1 MTIKNEQQLNQHSVD
16 LLAEGYHKKYKG
28 LIEAFERGAQK
39 TRIGE
44 SVSTF
49 DIVAVGQQLDQF
61 ENYRKFQESMS
72 NLGALGAVPQV
83 ASEVIVAAN
92 ANSIIPL
99 LASVQP
105 VKEEHTIVYFKTT
118 TTNDPAYAN
127 TKGVISD
134 PRDLDN
140 PGNGYLG
147 TARIKVNA
155 GNVNTGSKTLSG
167 NVDKKYLPLRPRYVE
182 VAIDGVG
189 FGKDDGEG
197 HFVAFGFEGTV
208 DYKTGAYTI
217 VVDANTSITGDKA
230 VTLIADRDVDSAEE
244 LTKVQTQLQTTDIT
258 AEVMALATDMGHFAS
273 FAFQNRFGKT
283 AIDEVAT
290 DLTQELTRVLNTRA
304 VTELARTAKATDI
317 KFNRK
322 APTGVSYAE
331 HKLSFVDTIAEAE
344 IALHKQS
351 GANAINRII
360 AGSTA
365 CATLRGMPDFVQDE
379 DASRVAV
386 GLYGYYDG
394 IPVIRATNVQG
405 VADGDIVCINNN
417 DSNYFNA
424 PLVYAPFMPLMITN
438 TVQHANNP
446 FRNTMAAGVWA
457 GIKTVN
463 PNLGLKVSVV
473 NEG

>member
-1 MTIKNEQQLNQHSVD
+1 MSKNRELNEQSVD
-16 LLAEGYHKKYKG
+16 LMAEGYHKKYKT
-28 LIEAFERGAQK
+28 LVEAYEKGAQK

-44 SVSTF
+44 SLSSF
-49 DIVAVGQQLDQF
+49 EIAALGQQLDQF
-61 ENYRKFQESMS
+61 EDYRRFQESMS

-92 ANSIIPL
+92 ANSVIPL

-118 TTNDPAYAN
+118 TTNDKTYQD

-140 PGNGYLG
+140 PGDGTLG
-147 TARIKVNA
+147 AARVKVA
-155 GNVNTGSKTLSG
+155 LPTKVSGTVKTVQGNIES
-167 NVDKKYLPLRPRYVE
+167 KYLPLRPRYVE
-182 VAIDGVG
+182 VNIDGVG

-197 HFVAFGFEGTV
+197 HFVAFGFEGTI
-208 DYKTGAYTI
+208 DYQTGAYKI
-217 VVDANTSITGDKA
+217 VVDPTATITGDKV
-230 VTLIADRDVDSAEE
+230 VTIIADRDVDSANEI
-244 LTKVQTQLQTTDIT
+244 TKVQTQLQTTDIT

-290 DLTQELTRVLNTRA
+290 DLTQELTRVMNTRA
-304 VTELARTAKATDI
+304 VTELATTAKQTTIEFDRTPPAS
-317 KFNRK
+317 
-322 APTGVSYAE
+322 VSYAE

-344 IALHKQS
+344 IALHKAS

-360 AGSTA
+360 VGSTA
-365 CATLRGMPDFVQDE
+365 AATLRGMPDFVMDE

-394 IPVIRATNVQG
+394 IPVIRATNVKG
-405 VADGDIVCINNN
+405 VEDGDMVCINNN

-424 PLVYAPFMPLMITN
+424 PLVYAPFMPLMVTN

-463 PNLGLKVSVV
+463 PNLGLKVKIKKS
-473 NEG
+473 

>member
-1 MTIKNEQQLNQHSVD
+1 MSKNRELNEQSVD
-16 LLAEGYHKKYKG
+16 LMAEGYHKKYKT
-28 LIEAFERGAQK
+28 LVEAYEKGAQK

-44 SVSTF
+44 SLSSF
-49 DIVAVGQQLDQF
+49 EIAALGQQLDQF
-61 ENYRKFQESMS
+61 EDYRKFQESMS

-118 TTNDPAYAN
+118 TTNDKTYQDS
-127 TKGVISD
+127 KGVIAD
-134 PRDLDN
+134 PRTLGAARVKLPLPN
-140 PGNGYLG
+140 KVSSTNKTVQGNID
-147 TARIKVNA
+147 A
-155 GNVNTGSKTLSG
+155 
-167 NVDKKYLPLRPRYVE
+167 KYLPLRPRYVE
-182 VAIDGVG
+182 VNVDGVG

-197 HFVAFGFEGTV
+197 HFVAFGFEGTI
-208 DYKTGAYTI
+208 DYATGAYKI
-217 VVDANTSITGDKA
+217 VVDPAATITDEKV
-230 VTLIADRDVDSAEE
+230 VTIIADRDVDSANEI
-244 LTKVQTQLQTTDIT
+244 TKVQTQLQTTDIT

-290 DLTQELTRVLNTRA
+290 DLTQELTRVMNTRA
-304 VTELARTAKATDI
+304 VTELSSTAKQTDI
-317 KFNRK
+317 KFNRTPP
-322 APTGVSYAE
+322 ASVSYAE

-344 IALHKQS
+344 IALHKAS

-360 AGSTA
+360 VGSTA
-365 CATLRGMPDFVQDE
+365 AATLRGMPDFVMDE

-394 IPVIRATNVQG
+394 IPVIRATNVKG
-405 VADGDIVCINNN
+405 VADGDMVCINNN

-424 PLVYAPFMPLMITN
+424 PLVYAPFMPLMVTN

-463 PNLGLKVSVV
+463 PNLGLKVKIEKS
-473 NEG
+473 

>member
-1 MTIKNEQQLNQHSVD
+1 MSKNRELNEQSVD
-16 LLAEGYHKKYKG
+16 LMAEGYHKKYKT
-28 LIEAFERGAQK
+28 LVEAYEKGAQK

-44 SVSTF
+44 SLSSF
-49 DIVAVGQQLDQF
+49 EIAALGQQLDQF
-61 ENYRKFQESMS
+61 EDYRKFQESMS

-92 ANSIIPL
+92 ANSVIPL

-118 TTNDPAYAN
+118 TTNDKTYQN

-140 PGNGYLG
+140 PGDGTLG
-147 TARIKVNA
+147 AARVKLPLPNKVSGTVKTVQ
-155 GNVNTGSKTLSG
+155 GNIDS
-167 NVDKKYLPLRPRYVE
+167 KYLPLRPRYVE

-197 HFVAFGFEGTV
+197 HFVAFGFEGTI
-208 DYKTGAYTI
+208 DYQTGAYKI
-217 VVDANTSITGDKA
+217 VVDPTATITGDKV
-230 VTLIADRDVDSAEE
+230 VTIIADRDVDSANEI
-244 LTKVQTQLQTTDIT
+244 TKVQTQLQTTDIT

-290 DLTQELTRVLNTRA
+290 DLTQELTRVMNTRA
-304 VTELARTAKATDI
+304 VTELATTAKQTTIEFDRTPPAS
-317 KFNRK
+317 
-322 APTGVSYAE
+322 VSYAE

-344 IALHKQS
+344 IALHKAS

-360 AGSTA
+360 VGSTA
-365 CATLRGMPDFVQDE
+365 AATLRGMPDFVMDE

-394 IPVIRATNVQG
+394 IPVIRATNVKG
-405 VADGDIVCINNN
+405 VEDGDMVCINNN

-424 PLVYAPFMPLMITN
+424 QIGRAHV
-438 TVQHANNP
+438 
-446 FRNTMAAGVWA
+446 
-457 GIKTVN
+457 
-463 PNLGLKVSVV
+463 
-473 NEG
+473 

>member
-1 MTIKNEQQLNQHSVD
+1 MSKNRELNEQSVD
-16 LLAEGYHKKYKG
+16 LMAEGYHKKYKT
-28 LIEAFERGAQK
+28 LVEAYEKGAQK

-44 SVSTF
+44 SLSSF
-49 DIVAVGQQLDQF
+49 EIAALGQQLDQF
-61 ENYRKFQESMS
+61 EDYRKFQESMS

-92 ANSIIPL
+92 ANSVIPL

-118 TTNDPAYAN
+118 TTNDKTYQN

-140 PGNGYLG
+140 PGDGTLG
-147 TARIKVNA
+147 AARVKLPLPNKVSGTVKIA
-155 GNVNTGSKTLSG
+155 QGNIDS
-167 NVDKKYLPLRPRYVE
+167 KYLPLRPRYVE
-182 VAIDGVG
+182 VGIDGVG

-197 HFVAFGFEGTV
+197 HFVAFGFEGTI
-208 DYKTGAYTI
+208 DYATGAYKI
-217 VVDANTSITGDKA
+217 VVDPTATITGDKV
-230 VTLIADRDVDSAEE
+230 VTIIADRDVDSANEI
-244 LTKVQTQLQTTDIT
+244 TKVQTQLQTTDIT

-290 DLTQELTRVLNTRA
+290 DLTQELTRVMNTRA
-304 VTELARTAKATDI
+304 VTELATTAKQTTIEFD
-317 KFNRK
+317 RTP
-322 APTGVSYAE
+322 PTSVSYAE

-344 IALHKQS
+344 IALHKAS

-360 AGSTA
+360 VGSTA
-365 CATLRGMPDFVQDE
+365 AATLRGMPDFVMDE

-394 IPVIRATNVQG
+394 IPVIRATNVKG
-405 VADGDIVCINNN
+405 VADGDMVCINNN

-424 PLVYAPFMPLMITN
+424 PLVYAPFMPLMVTN

-463 PNLGLKVSVV
+463 PNLGLKVKIKKS
-473 NEG
+473 

>member
-1 MTIKNEQQLNQHSVD
+1 MSKNRELNEQSVD
-16 LLAEGYHKKYKG
+16 LMAEGYHKKYKT
-28 LIEAFERGAQK
+28 LVEAYEKGAQK

-44 SVSTF
+44 SLSSF
-49 DIVAVGQQLDQF
+49 EIAALGQQLDQF
-61 ENYRKFQESMS
+61 EDYRKFQESMS

-92 ANSIIPL
+92 ANSVIPL

-118 TTNDPAYAN
+118 TTNDKTYQN

-140 PGNGYLG
+140 PGDGTLG
-147 TARIKVNA
+147 AARVKLPLPNKVSGTVKTVQ
-155 GNVNTGSKTLSG
+155 GNIDS
-167 NVDKKYLPLRPRYVE
+167 KYLPLRPRYVE

-197 HFVAFGFEGTV
+197 HFVAFGFEGTI
-208 DYKTGAYTI
+208 DYQTGAYKI
-217 VVDANTSITGDKA
+217 VVDPTATITGDKV
-230 VTLIADRDVDSAEE
+230 VTIIADRDVDSANEI
-244 LTKVQTQLQTTDIT
+244 TKVQTQLQTTDIT

-290 DLTQELTRVLNTRA
+290 DLTQELTRVMNTRA
-304 VTELARTAKATDI
+304 VTELATTAKQTTIEFDRTA
-317 KFNRK
+317 
-322 APTGVSYAE
+322 PQGVSYAE

-344 IALHKQS
+344 IALHKAS

-360 AGSTA
+360 VGSTA
-365 CATLRGMPDFVQDE
+365 AATLRGMPDFVMDE

-394 IPVIRATNVQG
+394 IPVIRATNVKG
-405 VADGDIVCINNN
+405 VEDGDMVCINNN

-424 PLVYAPFMPLMITN
+424 PLVYAPFMPLMVTN

-463 PNLGLKVSVV
+463 PNLGLKVKIKKS
-473 NEG
+473 

>member
-1 MTIKNEQQLNQHSVD
+1 MAKLNSEITEHSVD
-16 LLAEGYHKKYKG
+16 MLAEGYHKKYKS
-28 LIEAFERGAQK
+28 LVEAYEKGAQK

-44 SVSTF
+44 SISSF
-49 DIVAVGQQLDQF
+49 EIAALGQQLDQF

-118 TTNDPAYAN
+118 TTNDKAYAN

-134 PRDLDN
+134 PRNLDN

-147 TARIKVNA
+147 SARVKVTAGTVNQ
-155 GNVNTGSKTLSG
+155 GSKEITG
-167 NVDKKYLPLRPRYVE
+167 NVDAAYLPLRPRYVE
-182 VAIDGVG
+182 VAVDGVG
-189 FGKDDGEG
+189 FGKDDGQG
-197 HFVAFGFEGTV
+197 HFVAFGFEGTI
-208 DYKTGAYTI
+208 DYATGKYTI
-217 VVDANTSITGDKA
+217 VVDPNTSITGDKT

-290 DLTQELTRVLNTRA
+290 DLTQELTRVMNTRA
-304 VTELARTAKATDI
+304 VTELSRTAKNTGI
-317 KFNRK
+317 KFNRN

-344 IALHKQS
+344 IALHKAS

-360 AGSTA
+360 VGSSA
-365 CATLRGMPDFVQDE
+365 AATLRGMPDFVADE

-394 IPVIRATNVQG
+394 IPVIRATNVEG
-405 VADGDIVCINNN
+405 VAETDMVCINNN

-424 PLVYAPFMPLMITN
+424 PLVYAPFMPLMVTN

-463 PNLGLKVSVV
+463 PNLGLKVSIVK
-473 NEG
+473 E

>member
-1 MTIKNEQQLNQHSVD
+1 MSKNRELNEQSVD
-16 LLAEGYHKKYKG
+16 LMAEGYHKKYKT
-28 LIEAFERGAQK
+28 LVEAYEKGAQK

-44 SVSTF
+44 SLSSF
-49 DIVAVGQQLDQF
+49 EIAALGQQLDQF
-61 ENYRKFQESMS
+61 EDYRRFQESMS

-92 ANSIIPL
+92 ANSVIPL

-118 TTNDPAYAN
+118 TTNDKTYQD

-140 PGNGYLG
+140 PGDGTLG
-147 TARIKVNA
+147 AARVKVA
-155 GNVNTGSKTLSG
+155 LPTKVSGTVKTVQGNIDS
-167 NVDKKYLPLRPRYVE
+167 KYLPLRPRYVE
-182 VAIDGVG
+182 VGIDGVG
-189 FGKDDGEG
+189 FGKDDGQG
-197 HFVAFGFEGTV
+197 HFVAFGFEGTIN
-208 DYKTGAYTI
+208 YETGAYKIT
-217 VVDANTSITGDKA
+217 VDPTATITGDKV
-230 VTLIADRDVDSAEE
+230 VTVIADRDVDSANEI
-244 LTKVQTQLQTTDIT
+244 TKVQTQLQTTDIT

-290 DLTQELTRVLNTRA
+290 DLTQELTRVMNTRA
-304 VTELARTAKATDI
+304 VTELSNTAKQTTIEFDRTPPAS
-317 KFNRK
+317 
-322 APTGVSYAE
+322 VSYAE

-344 IALHKQS
+344 IALHKAS

-360 AGSTA
+360 VGSTA
-365 CATLRGMPDFVQDE
+365 AATLRGMPDFVMDE

-394 IPVIRATNVQG
+394 IPVIRATNVKG
-405 VADGDIVCINNN
+405 VADGDMVCINNN

-424 PLVYAPFMPLMITN
+424 PLVYAPFMPLMVTN

-463 PNLGLKVSVV
+463 PNLGLKVKIKKS
-473 NEG
+473 